1 MAFPEAN
8 EKHGKSRI
16 AAVDVGGH
24 DLKVYV
30 TGGGKPDYY
39 QVIPTNLRGAILDG
53 GRLDADAYKRTL
65 EGLEQVAEAIHGE
78 SADEVRVTTCS
89 AGRAMD
95 KAALAVLQGDVE
107 RLLGVD
113 LVVVPGE
120 MEAELG
126 FYGALSSIHV
136 RSPLQ
141 HVITIDVGGGS
152 TEVAEGTLDKGVAS
166 AVSMPVGGSSLK
178 QMVNGE
184 RFDVESVEYLI
195 DDYIVDANLH
205 KSSRTDGTV
214 YVIIGGIAC
223 TLAAWMRA
231 AATMDPDAMNGV
243 ELLSEDLIPAGRMFF
258 SLSPEEMADSGCVIP
273 GREDSIGY
281 AGLVLSSVVESLQAD
296 TVVVS
301 SGGVAQALTN
311 GGCWKRLLNAVRTL
325 GH

>member
-1 MAFPEAN
+1 MAVSEAN
-8 EKHGKSRI
+8 EKHGNSRI

-30 TGGGKPDYY
+30 TGGDKPDYY

-78 SADEVRVTTCS
+78 PADEVRVTTCS
-89 AGRAMD
+89 AGRTMD
-95 KAALAVLQGDVE
+95 DAALAVLQGDVE

-136 RSPLQ
+136 KSPLQ

-184 RFDVESVEYLI
+184 RYDVESIEYLI
-195 DDYIVDANLH
+195 DDYIVDADLR
-205 KSSRTDGTV
+205 KLRRTDGAV

-223 TLAAWMRA
+223 TLAAWMRD

-243 ELLSEDLIPAGRMFF
+243 ELLPEDLIPAGRMFF
-258 SLSPEEMADSGCVIP
+258 NLSPEEMADSGCVIP

-281 AGLVLSSVVESLQAD
+281 AGLVLSSVVESLQAG

-311 GGCWKRLLNAVRTL
+311 DACWKRLLSAVRRR
-325 GH
+325 

>member
-1 MAFPEAN
+1 MGMPEG
-8 EKHGKSRI
+8 EGKQTDRRV

-30 TGGGKPDYY
+30 TGGAEPDCY
-39 QVIPTNLRGAILDG
+39 QVIPTNLRGAIMDDG
-53 GRLDADAYKRTL
+53 KLDADAYRRTL
-65 EGLEQVAEAIHGE
+65 EGLAEA
-78 SADEVRVTTCS
+78 ADAIRSERAVETRVTTCS
-89 AGRAMD
+89 AGRTMD
-95 KAALAVLQGDVE
+95 EAALAVLQGDVA
-107 RLLGVD
+107 RLLNAD

-136 RSPLQ
+136 KSPRQ

-184 RFDVESVEYLI
+184 RYDVESIEYLI
-195 DDYIVDANLH
+195 DDYIADADLS
-205 KSSRTDGTV
+205 KFKPTSGTV

-231 AATMDPDAMNGV
+231 AKTMDPDAMNGV
-243 ELLSEDLIPAGRMFF
+243 ELLAEDLAPAGRMFF
-258 SLSPEEMADSGCVIP
+258 HLSPEEMADSGCVIP

-281 AGLVLSSVVESLQAD
+281 AGLVLSSMVESLRAG

-301 SGGVAQALTN
+301 SGGVAQALTSDA
-311 GGCWKRLLNAVRTL
+311 CWKQLLSAVRRR
-325 GH
+325 